1 VRPIGLA
8 YHLNTEHKEKSPMP
22 KNISLFMIRLLASL
36 NLFYVA
42 IFFKFAGS
50 PFSIEAFNKMSNAV
64 HGLVSQPVFRIG
76 SGSIECLGAILFL
89 IPRTARPGAA
99 IIAVFMVGAL
109 LSHIFVLGYGWFF
122 VDALATFAIPCLYLF
137 LTRKRSDNPLSG
149 VASTAQTN

>member
-1 VRPIGLA
+1 
-8 YHLNTEHKEKSPMP
+8 MP
-22 KNISLFMIRLLASL
+22 KKISLFMIRLLVLL

-42 IFFKFAGS
+42 IFFKFAGA
-50 PFSIEAFNKMSNAV
+50 PFSIEACNKMSNAV

-76 SGSIECLGAILFL
+76 SGSIERLGAILFL
-89 IPRTARPGAA
+89 IPRTARLGAA

-122 VDALATFAIPCLYLF
+122 VDALATFALPCLYLF